1 MFTGKRFTLS
11 KATVALEA
19 TNGTRSLLTIP
30 QGAII
35 EVTSGPTAPSMG
47 TIAVTWEGR
56 TLAMFAVDI
65 QKRGIELTGTTG
77 QSASA

>member
-11 KATVALEA
+11 KATVAHEA
-19 TNGTRSLLTIP
+19 TNGTRSLITVP
-30 QGAII
+30 ERAII
-35 EVTSGPTAPSMG
+35 EVTSGPPAPSMG

-65 QKRGIELTGTTG
+65 EKRGIEVTEATG

>member
-1 MFTGKRFTLS
+1 MLTGKRFTIS

-19 TNGTRSLLTIP
+19 ENGTRSLVTVP

-35 EVTSGPTAPSMG
+35 KVTSGPPGQGMG
-47 TIAVTWEGR
+47 TVGVLWEGR

-65 QKRGIELTGTTG
+65 EKRGTEISSRHAG
-77 QSASA
+77 A